1 MTVPAAVSRERNG
14 REAYKSG
21 STMARTLESLDPGT
35 PVLAGDT
42 QVGVVSGVYAE
53 GASRSAQLVAV
64 RWSARDAD
72 VAVPSTEI
80 MSIDEAG
87 VRLIRQEAD
96 QYADLAPFDP
106 SRFPT
111 LRRIA

>member
-1 MTVPAAVSRERNG
+1 L
-14 REAYKSG
+14 G

-35 PVLAGDT
+35 PVLAGET

-53 GASRSAQLVAV
+53 GASRSAEVVAV
-64 RWSARDAD
+64 HWDARNAD
-72 VAVPSTEI
+72 VVVPSSEI
-80 MSIDEAG
+80 MSIDAAG
-87 VRLIRQEAD
+87 VRLMRQEPD